1 MFTICYSI
9 TGTFWVWLSVEE
21 NSFTKTIHL
30 RIRFWN
36 VSIITEI
43 FVFFTKCACV
53 WVWGFVCAGMAQK
66 QSETAFREH
75 CEPRESCSGLWGVPQ
90 MYVVLEVIRAVTWH
104 SNVPACSADVGQLT
118 SVSHCSSTRTS
129 LAAIFILITTPII
142 TRDYSNISERT
153 HPHTVQPTV
162 MLWLR
167 YSAPY
172 GFLGGFWGRICMFLA
187 FQWKALKKPA

>member
-1 MFTICYSI
+1 MCVSARICLCRH
-9 TGTFWVWLSVEE
+9 GTETVR
-21 NSFTKTIHL
+21 NSFQGTLWT
-30 RIRFWN
+30 
-36 VSIITEI
+36 
-43 FVFFTKCACV
+43 
-53 WVWGFVCAGMAQK
+53 Q
-66 QSETAFREH
+66 RELQ
-75 CEPRESCSGLWGVPQ
+75 RSLGGPQ

-153 HPHTVQPTV
+153 HPHTIQLTV